1 MLASAHWYSSNSFL
15 AVAGIAATLL
25 VGGLGVW
32 ITYLV
37 GTVRYKLFYSLP
49 VCTSLLAAPS
59 GAARKDIKV
68 TRLGTELQDPYIL
81 IVRLLSRSRGDIPS
95 TIFDQNRPIILD
107 VGVPIVALL
116 PSDDIKDPL
125 PKFEYEGSML
135 KIGPDLIGKRQEMVF
150 TILADGES
158 AQLKG
163 EAHLING
170 RVLEQPSSKQ
180 LRARARLMS
189 IAFGIIAVA
198 FYVPALITNGAVSYI
213 LISITVLIVVL
224 AYRMQGF
231 VEWRYR

>member
-1 MLASAHWYSSNSFL
+1 MLALGHWYSSNSFL

-37 GTVRYKLFYSLP
+37 GTIRYKLFYGLP

-59 GAARKDIKV
+59 GAARKNIKV
-68 TRLGTELQDPYIL
+68 THLGTELQDPYIL
-81 IVRLLSRSRGDIPS
+81 IVRLISRSRGDIPS
-95 TIFDQNRPIILD
+95 TVFDQNRPIILD
-107 VGVPIVALL
+107 VGAPIVALL

-158 AQLKG
+158 AQLTS

-180 LRARARLMS
+180 LRTKARWVS
-189 IAFGIIAVA
+189 IVFGIIAVA
-198 FYVPALITNGAVSYI
+198 FYFAALNTNGAVSYV
-213 LISITVLIVVL
+213 LISVTFLIAGSAFL
-224 AYRMQGF
+224 TPGF
-231 VEWRYR
+231 VERRYR